1 MYANCMQIFS
11 TMKTEEK
18 NRAAVAAI
26 VDDSRY
32 PLKNGRITL
41 KLRITHNRTQRYYPL
56 ILEPKDKDKDS
67 IADIQKVSKEF
78 GIAKGRSIAL
88 LPGDVKQVMKQNPSK
103 DIHVTLKTI
112 LESYRERAS
121 DVISA
126 MKIFSF
132 DTFVTHYF
140 SKVSDGNDL
149 FEILA
154 STADEFRKDGKISTA
169 GTYDCTINSLKKFS
183 GKEKLPFAAITVSF
197 LKDYEKWFLT
207 PRIIKINPKG
217 KKKGKEKEQEKEQ
230 EKIKQNSRT
239 TVSIYLRNVRTVFN
253 KVKPE
258 GVEYPFGK
266 SKNGLYAVPKGR
278 NTKKAL
284 TQADVAKIAK
294 FDTIKGT
301 FEQRSRDYWLFSYL
315 CNGINIKDLARLKY
329 SNIDG
334 DKITLIRAKTADTVE
349 EQSTISIPVTPNIS
363 RIIDRWGSKPA
374 LPDQYVFDILK
385 DKMSP
390 EDEYRA
396 IRQAV
401 QTINK
406 NMTRI
411 CAELK
416 IDRATTYTARHSF
429 ATVLKRSGASVEF
442 ISESLGHKS
451 KQTTMNYLA
460 NFEDEEKKK
469 WANMLLPE
477 TEL

>member
-1 MYANCMQIFS
+1 MSEVDFEKIYTDSQFKKLKIHLTAI
-11 TMKTEEK
+11 EES
-18 NRAAVAAI
+18 AI
-26 VDDSRY
+26 
-32 PLKNGRITL
+32 NIITN
-41 KLRITHNRTQRYYPL
+41 IDP
-56 ILEPKDKDKDS
+56 
-67 IADIQKVSKEF
+67 
-78 GIAKGRSIAL
+78 
-88 LPGDVKQVMKQNPSK
+88 
-103 DIHVTLKTI
+103 
-112 LESYRERAS
+112 
-121 DVISA
+121 
-126 MKIFSF
+126 FSF
-132 DTFVTHYF
+132 PTFETKFF
-140 SKVSDGNDL
+140 SPQQVGPDL
-149 FEILA
+149 LTA
-154 STADEFRKDGKISTA
+154 LQSTGDEFRKDGKISTA
-169 GTYDCTINSLKKFS
+169 GTYTCTINSLKKFS

-207 PRIIKINPKG
+207 PRIIKIKPKG
-217 KKKGKEKEQEKEQ
+217 KKKKKEKEKEQEKEQ
-230 EKIKQNSRT
+230 EKVKQNSRT

-266 SKNGLYAVPKGR
+266 SKNGLYAVPKGK

-334 DKITLIRAKTADTVE
+334 DKINLIRAKTADTVE

-390 EDEYRA
+390 EDEYKA

-451 KQTTMNYLA
+451 KQTTQNYLA
-460 NFEDEEKKK
+460 NFGDEEKKK
-469 WANMLLPE
+469 WANVLLPD
-477 TEL
+477 TEPESGDPNKIS

>member
-1 MYANCMQIFS
+1 MKAQPTAVPEIIHEHWREHKDKTS
-11 TMKTEEK
+11 T
-18 NRAAVAAI
+18 V
-26 VDDSRY
+26 
-32 PLKNGRITL
+32 
-41 KLRITHNRTQRYYPL
+41 KLRVTYKKISRTWVLKYPKL
-56 ILEPKDKDKDS
+56 KELPLSKLYGKTISLSKNEFLMATGKKKSKIFDELSLNLAELKSHAKYVIKEMSTFSFERFEALFFTEPKD
-67 IADIQKVSKEF
+67 
-78 GIAKGRSIAL
+78 
-88 LPGDVKQVMKQNPSK
+88 
-103 DIHVTLKTI
+103 
-112 LESYRERAS
+112 
-121 DVISA
+121 
-126 MKIFSF
+126 
-132 DTFVTHYF
+132 
-140 SKVSDGNDL
+140 VSDL
-149 FEILA
+149 LA
-154 STADEFRKDGKISTA
+154 ALQSTGDEFHKNGKISTA
-169 GTYDCTINSLKKFS
+169 GTYNCTINSLKEFS
-183 GKEKLPFAAITVSF
+183 GKEKLPFAAITVPF
-197 LKDYEKWFLT
+197 LKDYEKWMLT
-207 PRIIKINPKG
+207 PRIIKIKG
-217 KKKGKEKEQEKEQ
+217 KGKEKEKEKE
-230 EKIKQNSRT
+230 KKNSRT
-239 TVSIYLRNVRTVFN
+239 TVSIYLRNVRTIFN

-266 SKNGLYAVPKGR
+266 SKNGLYAVPKGK

-301 FEQRSRDYWLFSYL
+301 FEQKSRDYWLFSYL
-315 CNGINIKDLARLKY
+315 CNGINIKDMARLKY

-363 RIIDRWGSKPA
+363 RIIDHWGSKPA

-385 DKMSP
+385 DKMYP

-469 WANMLLPE
+469 WANMLLPD
-477 TEL
+477 TEI